1 MADDGVNPTLPFQ
14 EIEWYRELVESGVPA
29 ILEKY
34 NDIAWID
41 PEKTS
46 EENLERFIADSDK
59 IEENERFE
67 IFLLY
72 FVKTID
78 EQDFVDN
85 IKRYYDIVKE
95 KFPQVTTQNSFRNL
109 YSNAQELYE
118 KYLQRDM
125 RRLEILEDDLK
136 DFGHPAFDVKQTK
149 VDSVSFEVE
158 VQPPSEVKNIVS
170 FFDAFQCDATFP
182 ALWIPPDRTSNMRGH
197 LKIYTNASPD
207 LKFTDR
213 FLATNILYLLIK
225 FSERK
230 NIIAEI
236 FTEMKEDNEIS
247 FKMQI
252 ILDDGSKFKE
262 LKDLLNKFPFPIRN
276 LFDSKAFFTYSISYS
291 HVISI
296 LDLENFVTAVTV
308 NGTLARYFSI
318 RETSNPPTTTSIR
331 MRYTF
336 PFYYPDGQA
345 IDFLIQGNQIFKK
358 QGSDLISRTS
368 SVSSVM
374 SDTNPSEEDNA
385 VIDIRM
391 QGENEEAVAQFIP
404 TIALLIQF
412 YLTEL
417 QDEFGQLLRN
427 YCDIT
432 IPRRLI
438 RTDVSRRS
446 KSLASSRAM
455 SRLSSIASSR
465 RVQTS
470 TIIDMRQYFENM
482 NAKDF
487 TEKINSAIFGQKKVQ
502 FSLASVCPT
511 DTQPLILKPNK
522 VEEWNKLTFSWNNK
536 LYNRFALPFPSIDDP
551 QFHLGCPSPTH
562 PFIGLIRSGTDKRLI
577 PCCYTEDQNV
587 PDKTLYKYLNGYN
600 LDLVVPVA
608 VKGNV
613 IDNISVQ
620 EAGKVSML
628 PVVLDEFLRT
638 IAPDKDSI
646 KYNKI
651 GVPIHSKSILHC
663 CFLATWIE
671 YKNIFNSNINIL
683 EKERRL
689 TEFIIDK
696 FTLFFET
703 TDPELHSLNTIVDT
717 VRDIT
722 LADLRDLLI
731 KPDTYVDPK
740 IFLRFL
746 EEFFACRLILFTVNK
761 NEIDYIEPN
770 YYVAPSGFPIRNNI
784 PGIKRRETDKQM
796 SYDTIVC
803 LGQEH
808 KSSFQWELVFWT
820 TNSRDK
826 NNFIFDT
833 FQSKAIASFII
844 SNLRLNQVSFTDK
857 MTLYDKVGINV
868 ESLVEG
874 MKKTD
879 PPYYVVQQFL
889 DSVGKCRAIKVQ
901 SENNDVFVIRVP
913 PSRPFSVES
922 TPQIEVN
929 ADLDGYNYL
938 LRTLK
943 RKPESVYLDNGLIWK
958 FSWNDHTEN
967 NYIEYHV
974 YPDEEL
980 TKSADITDIKYVIEK
995 PYETYVMKQTQ
1006 QYIELHKT
1014 ARRFEKIMIYLYI
1027 KYLIENG
1034 VETLILNNDVY
1045 STVNQFVH
1053 SHWEINSDIIYNFQ
1067 SLRGSFPGEL
1077 IFDNDLEHLE
1087 ATGLTSGDKIYI
1099 ESEQLQEKMR
1109 LILIRWAENRLN
1121 ANFTDYLLDN
1131 IPGFYEYPTDFE
1143 KIPGCRVYLGGKD
1156 FSSPVI
1162 IYLNELR
1169 NLQPAKV
1176 IRGPYNYISLVY
1188 PCSSATEAINR
1199 AQLWKMDKTNINLTS
1214 DKRLLGKPKLQEM
1227 RKDAIET
1234 SLGLPEE
1241 TESIYILKEGED
1253 TKRKSTKIS
1262 VLLPLAKE

>member
-1 MADDGVNPTLPFQ
+1 MADEEVNPTLPFP
-14 EIEWYRELVESGVPA
+14 EIEWYRELVASEVPA
-29 ILEKY
+29 KLEKY
-34 NDIAWID
+34 SDIAWID
-41 PEKTS
+41 PEKNS
-46 EENLERFIADSDK
+46 EENLERFLGEIDQID
-59 IEENERFE
+59 ENDRFE

-72 FVKTID
+72 FVKIFD
-78 EQDFVDN
+78 EHTFTEN
-85 IKRYYDIVKE
+85 IEKYYNLVKPY
-95 KFPQVTTQNSFRNL
+95 FSQITTLNSFRNI
-109 YSNAQELYE
+109 YSDAQELYAR
-118 KYLQRDM
+118 YLRDD
-125 RRLEILEDDLK
+125 RNRLEILEDDLD
-136 DFGHPAFDVKQTK
+136 DFESPAFDVKQTK

-158 VQPPSEVKNIVS
+158 IQPPPEVKNIIS
-170 FFDAFQCDATFP
+170 FFDAFQCDAVFP
-182 ALWIPPDRTSNMRGH
+182 VLWIPPDRSSNTRGH
-197 LKIYTNASPD
+197 LKVYTNASPD

-213 FLATNILYLLIK
+213 SLASNVLYLLIK

-230 NIIAEI
+230 NIVAEI
-236 FTEMKEDNEIS
+236 FTEMKEDDQTA

-252 ILDDGSKFKE
+252 VLDDGSKFKE
-262 LKDLLNKFPFPIRN
+262 LKDLLAKFPFPIHN
-276 LFDSKAFFTYSISYS
+276 LFDSKAFFTYSISYN

-308 NGTLARYFSI
+308 NGTLARYLSI

-331 MRYTF
+331 MRYDF

-374 SDTNPSEEDNA
+374 SEMNPSEEDNA

-391 QGENEEAVAQFIP
+391 QGENEEAVAHFIP

-412 YLTEL
+412 YLTKL
-417 QDEFGQLLRN
+417 QDDFGQLLRN

-432 IPRRLI
+432 IPRRLV

-446 KSLASSRAM
+446 KSLASSRAS

-465 RVQTS
+465 RAQTTS
-470 TIIDMRQYFENM
+470 VIDMRQYFENM
-482 NAKDF
+482 NSKVFA
-487 TEKINSAIFGQKKVQ
+487 EKINTAIFGPKKVQ
-502 FSLASVCPT
+502 FSLTSVCPA

-522 VEEWNKLTFSWNNK
+522 VEEWNKQTFLWNNK
-536 LYNRFALPFPSIDDP
+536 LYNRIALPFPSIENP
-551 QFHLGCPSPTH
+551 QFHLGCPSATH

-577 PCCYTEDQNV
+577 PCCYNEDQNV
-587 PDKTLYKYLNGYN
+587 PDKTLYKYLHGYN

-620 EAGKVSML
+620 EAGKVSVL
-628 PVVLDEFLRT
+628 PVVLDEFFRT
-638 IAPDKDSI
+638 ITPDKDKGAI

-651 GVPIHSKSILHC
+651 GVPINAKSILHC

-671 YKNIFNSNINIL
+671 YKNIFNSNINVL
-683 EKERRL
+683 EKEKRL
-689 TEFIIDK
+689 TDFIIDK

-703 TDPELHSLNTIVDT
+703 VDPDLHSLNTIADT

-731 KPDTYVDPK
+731 KPDAYVDPK

-746 EEFFACRLILFTVNK
+746 EEFFVCRLILFTANK
-761 NEIDYIEPN
+761 NEIDYVEPN
-770 YYVAPSGFPIRNNI
+770 YFVAPSGFPVRNNI
-784 PGIKRRETDKQM
+784 PGIKRRETDEKM
-796 SYDTIVC
+796 SYDTIIC

-808 KSSFQWELVFWT
+808 KSLFQWELVFWT
-820 TNSRDK
+820 TNTREK
-826 NNFIFDT
+826 NNFTFDT
-833 FQSKAIASFII
+833 YRSKEIASFLI
-844 SNLRLNQVSFTDK
+844 SNIRLNQISFTDT
-857 MTLYDKVGINV
+857 MTLYDKVGINI
-868 ESLVEG
+868 ESIVEG
-874 MKKTD
+874 LKKSD
-879 PPYYVVQQFL
+879 PPYYVVQQFI
-889 DSVGKCRAIKVQ
+889 DSVGKCRAIKFQ
-901 SENNDVFVIRVP
+901 SEDNHVFVIRVP

-929 ADLDGYNYL
+929 ADLEGYNHL
-938 LRTLK
+938 IRMI
-943 RKPESVYLDNGLIWK
+943 KPTSVYVDNGLIWK
-958 FSWNDHTEN
+958 FSWNDGTEN

-980 TKSADITDIKYVIEK
+980 TRSADIADIKNIIEK
-995 PYETYVMKQTQ
+995 PYETYEMEQTQ
-1006 QYIELHKT
+1006 RYIELHKT
-1014 ARRFEKIMIYLYI
+1014 ARRFEKIIIYLYI
-1027 KYLIENG
+1027 KYLNENG
-1034 VETLILNNDVY
+1034 VETLILLDDVNT
-1045 STVNQFVH
+1045 TVDQFIQN
-1053 SHWEINSDIIYNFQ
+1053 HWEINPEVVYNFQ
-1067 SLRGSFPGEL
+1067 HLRGSFPDEL
-1077 IFDNDLEHLE
+1077 LFDSNLEHLE
-1087 ATGLTSGDKIYI
+1087 ATGLTNGDKIYI
-1099 ESEQLQEKMR
+1099 ESERLQEKMR

-1121 ANFTDYLLDN
+1121 ANFTDYLFED
-1131 IPGFYEYPTDFE
+1131 IPGFYEYSTDFE
-1143 KIPGCRVYLGGKD
+1143 KMPGCRVYLGGKD

-1188 PCSSATEAINR
+1188 PCSSTAEAINR
-1199 AQLWKMDKTNINLTS
+1199 AQLWKMDKTNINLTN

-1227 RKDAIET
+1227 KRDAIET
-1234 SLGLPEE
+1234 SLNLREE